1 MTCGGCGGIEFRLFH
16 HTEGV
21 ATQCRKCTA
30 LSVITVQPAEIKVD
44 VLKFALEGAVTR
56 RGVQMGSMD
65 EEEEEELDKDIAELE
80 KRLAKAKEAQ

>member
-1 MTCGGCGGIEFRLFH
+1 MTYRL
-16 HTEGV
+16 
-21 ATQCRKCTA
+21 
-30 LSVITVQPAEIKVD
+30 SKVD